1 MERGKI
7 AHTFTST
14 VEFQYLS
21 GLHSENFGVGG
32 GSRDVEVRGKQGEL
46 VSSPIDSRVLGT

>member
-7 AHTFTST
+7 AHPFTST